1 MAATTKISKRD
12 KTRLQ
17 LIEAGIAV
25 LAHKSMDSASID
37 EVAILAGVARGTFY
51 NYFSTR
57 EELLRSISE
66 HIRQQLAVELFDLIP
81 SEYQVE
87 ERTACILYGF
97 VAYAVAHPNIGWAL
111 IRIGGS
117 AHWLQ
122 PQTYTPNILALESFL
137 KTQEP
142 QIPVHLAMH
151 YVEGSSLIAVRRR
164 LEQVISEEESDQL
177 LFLVLQGLLGND
189 IDLTHLL
196 KTGKNFTLNKLFH
209 PDKK

>member
-1 MAATTKISKRD
+1 MAAPNKISKKE

-25 LAHKSMDSASID
+25 LAQKSMDSASID

-51 NYFSTR
+51 NYFSSR
-57 EELLRSISE
+57 DELLRSISE
-66 HIRQQLAVELFDLIP
+66 HIRQQLAIELFDLIP
-81 SEYQVE
+81 ADYHVE

-97 VAYAVAHPNIGWAL
+97 VAYAVAHPHIGWAL
-111 IRIGGS
+111 VRIGGS

-137 KTQEP
+137 RLQEP
-142 QIPVHLAMH
+142 PMPVHLAMH

-164 LEQVISEEESDQL
+164 LEQVITEDESDQL
-177 LFLVLQGLLGND
+177 LYLVLRGLLEDHAN
-189 IDLTHLL
+189 IPNLFNI
-196 KTGKNFTLNKLFH
+196 GKNFTQNELFH
-209 PDKK
+209 PAKK